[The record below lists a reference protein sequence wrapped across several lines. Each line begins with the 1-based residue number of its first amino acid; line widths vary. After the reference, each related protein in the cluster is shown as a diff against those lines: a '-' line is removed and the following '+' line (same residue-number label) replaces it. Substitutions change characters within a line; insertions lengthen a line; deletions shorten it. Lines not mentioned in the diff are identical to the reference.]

1 MGSPNRAPTPR
12 AITLPAPEK
21 DTTALRKR
29 IAARSFRGG
38 FGAQQASL
46 GKVTDDPAN
55 QRKTLLGK

>member
-1 MGSPNRAPTPR
+1 MGSPSRP
-12 AITLPAPEK
+12 PAPVAAPPPPPK

-38 FGAQQASL
+38 FGAQQVGL
-46 GKVTDDPAN
+46 GGVTDDPLN